1 MAGRA
6 IGMHEKEQNDGDPL
20 EGKIPKPI
28 RNAARSVKSVG
39 SAPGHTGNDKD
50 LTQTP
55 MEEILWK
62 KANPKQI
69 ESILNTAPHI
79 IGEIVDK
86 WERFANAIS
95 PTPPFQKMT
104 FLRINALLAP
114 AFLMSLFV
122 NYYMIYKGIGFAIG
136 FGIFVAE
143 PKLSPLDGAR
153 YDGKKGW
160 LYITDNSILFSH
172 KEQGNSSSLVVEIP
186 FADIK
191 QLKRATAFSVKA
203 AEVAAHWGSGTE
215 LLGSVEID
223 GLNDK
228 TWRFTALPE
237 RDELFNC
244 LVAISGH
251 R

>member
-86 WERFANAIS
+86 WERFAN
-95 PTPPFQKMT
+95 
-104 FLRINALLAP
+104 
-114 AFLMSLFV
+114 
-122 NYYMIYKGIGFAIG
+122 
-136 FGIFVAE
+136 
-143 PKLSPLDGAR
+143 
-153 YDGKKGW
+153 
-160 LYITDNSILFSH
+160 H